1 MVTNHEMTG
10 EATGCP
16 NLKVDHV
23 SGWLAG
29 WLAVCLV
36 GWLVVWLEGRPGPT
50 VDYPYGPGLSAGWLT
65 VWLGGFS
72 GFKVDY
78 PLWLWLA
85 VCLTGC
91 PGLEVDYPSGSR
103 WAFQFQIGNTG
114 ASISKSTISLVL
126 CMSPQFVCLLK
137 LKSVISESR
146 MGNFRL

>member
-1 MVTNHEMTG
+1 MTVTNHEMTG

-16 NLKVDHV
+16 SLKVDHA

-36 GWLVVWLEGRPGPT
+36 GWLVVWLEGRPGPN

-91 PGLEVDYPSGSR
+91 PGFEVDYPFGSC
-103 WAFQFQIGNTG
+103 WAFQFQICGTRT
-114 ASISKSTISLVL
+114 SISK
-126 CMSPQFVCLLK
+126 
-137 LKSVISESR
+137 
-146 MGNFRL
+146 